1 MNWHNLE
8 LSNSICNANKGNST
22 NILIPWGFL
31 NVVWLQEQHY
41 QRHFGFIAESDPVDK
56 KSCQFVFSCVS
67 KPVFAETGGRVDIC
81 RPSAATGSIPPDI
94 RLVLN
99 GMVAVLPMT

>member
-1 MNWHNLE
+1 M
-8 LSNSICNANKGNST
+8 
-22 NILIPWGFL
+22 GFSERC
-31 NVVWLQEQHY
+31 VVAGKHY